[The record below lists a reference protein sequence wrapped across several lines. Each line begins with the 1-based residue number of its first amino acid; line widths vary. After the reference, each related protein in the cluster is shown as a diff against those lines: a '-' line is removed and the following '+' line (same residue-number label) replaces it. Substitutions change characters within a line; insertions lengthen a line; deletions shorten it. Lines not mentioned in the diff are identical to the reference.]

1 MSALIRSAAA
11 IAATGLATA
20 AYGCLIERNLFTLR
34 RFAAPVL
41 EPGSPAIRVL
51 HVSDLHL
58 TAGQRHKQAWISDLA
73 RLQPDLVVNT
83 GDTSSDPDAIPQIM
97 ATLGPLFDFP
107 GVFVPGNNDYY
118 VPQFKNPARYFLRD
132 KVGSMQRRR
141 RMPWDELAAEMGE
154 RGWLDLTHVRTVLEV
169 AGLPVALAGTDD
181 PHLKRERYERIA
193 GAAEPNAVTRIGVT
207 HSPEPR
213 LLGRFADDGYD
224 LVLAGHTH
232 GGQIRVPFGPA
243 VVTNCGIDV
252 HRARWLHAWDER
264 MWFNVCAGLGTNP
277 YMPVR
282 IGCRPEA
289 VLLTLL
295 PRDARGLSG
304 ALSRSA

>member
-1 MSALIRSAAA
+1 MSALLRSAAA
-11 IAATGLATA
+11 TAAAGLAVA
-20 AYGCLIERNLFTLR
+20 VYGGLVERNLFTLR

-41 EPGSPAIRVL
+41 EPGSPALRVL

-58 TAGQRHKQAWISDLA
+58 TADQRRKQAWISDLA

-83 GDTSSDPDAIPQIM
+83 GDTSSDPDAIPQIL

-118 VPQFKNPARYFLRD
+118 VPQFKNPARYFLPD
-132 KVGSMQRRR
+132 KVGSLHRRR
-141 RMPWDELAAEMGE
+141 RMPWAELAREMSG
-154 RGWLDLTHVRTVLEV
+154 RGWLDLTHVRTVLDV
-169 AGLPVALAGTDD
+169 AGSPVALAGTDD
-181 PHLKRERYERIA
+181 PHLKRARYERIA
-193 GAAEPNAVTRIGVT
+193 GTAEPNAVTRIGVI
-207 HSPEPR
+207 HSPEPQ
-213 LLGRFADDGYD
+213 LLGKFAGDGYD

-252 HRARWLHAWDER
+252 NRARWLHAWDDR

-277 YMPVR
+277 YVPIR

-295 PRDARGLSG
+295 PRDVPVRRVA
-304 ALSRSA
+304 